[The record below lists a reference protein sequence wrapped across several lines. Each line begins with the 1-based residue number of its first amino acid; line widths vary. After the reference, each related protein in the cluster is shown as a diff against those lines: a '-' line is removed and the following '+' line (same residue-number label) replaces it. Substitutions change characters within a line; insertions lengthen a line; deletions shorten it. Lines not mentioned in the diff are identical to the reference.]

1 MRKFD
6 YGFVYWIWRE
16 KISNI
21 YNFENLECWQQAR
34 ELVIDIY
41 KKTLQGNLSKDF
53 GLRDQMR
60 KSVVSIISNI
70 AEGKERETPAEL
82 IRFLFFAKGSAG
94 ELRAQLIIAKD
105 ISYIKDNEF
114 SMLIKKIEKLSFMI
128 GALIRSIRQRESN

>member
-53 GLRDQMR
+53 GLRD
-60 KSVVSIISNI
+60 
-70 AEGKERETPAEL
+70 
-82 IRFLFFAKGSAG
+82 
-94 ELRAQLIIAKD
+94 
-105 ISYIKDNEF
+105 
-114 SMLIKKIEKLSFMI
+114 
-128 GALIRSIRQRESN
+128 